1 LPKRS
6 NSLATNMESEMK
18 LVNDEYKPELVG
30 IITEVDDLV
39 TTSKIVDSLN
49 QDLIELGFDKYKY
62 KTVQKGAEVYIERVE
77 TL

>member
-1 LPKRS
+1 
-6 NSLATNMESEMK
+6 MK

-49 QDLIELGFDKYKY
+49 QDLIELGFNKYKY
-62 KTVQKGAEVYIERVE
+62 KTVQKGNGVYIERVE

>member
-1 LPKRS
+1 
-6 NSLATNMESEMK
+6 MESEMK
-18 LVNDEYKPELVG
+18 LVNDEYKPQLVG

-62 KTVQKGAEVYIERVE
+62 KTVQKGNGVYIERVE